1 MPISS
6 QEPLEEMMKQQQA
19 GPVTDRRSF
28 LKGVAAAGGASAL
41 TALFAARLLADDAEG
56 TAARK
61 SEVMASR
68 GYHETDHI
76 RDYYRT
82 LRA

>member
-1 MPISS
+1 
-6 QEPLEEMMKQQQA
+6 MKQHET

-28 LKGVAAAGGASAL
+28 LKGIAAAGGATAL
-41 TALFAARLLADDAEG
+41 TTLFAARLMADDSRG
-56 TAARK
+56 TATRK

>member
-1 MPISS
+1 
-6 QEPLEEMMKQQQA
+6 MKQQQT

-28 LKGVAAAGGASAL
+28 LKGVAAAGGAAAL
-41 TALFAARLLADDAEG
+41 TTVFASRLMPADTHG

-68 GYHETDHI
+68 GYHETNHI

-82 LRA
+82 LKT

>member
-1 MPISS
+1 
-6 QEPLEEMMKQQQA
+6 MKQHQA
-19 GPVTDRRSF
+19 GPVTDRRVF
-28 LKGVAAAGGASAL
+28 LKGVAAAGGATAL
-41 TALFAARLLADDAEG
+41 TGFFASRLMADDTQG

-82 LRA
+82 LRT

>member
-1 MPISS
+1 
-6 QEPLEEMMKQQQA
+6 MKQQHT

-28 LKGVAAAGGASAL
+28 LKGVAAAGGATAL
-41 TALFAARLLADDAEG
+41 TTLFASRLLADDSAG
-56 TAARK
+56 TATRK
-61 SEVMASR
+61 SDVMASR

>member
-1 MPISS
+1 
-6 QEPLEEMMKQQQA
+6 MKQQQT

-28 LKGVAAAGGASAL
+28 LKGVAAAGGAAAL
-41 TALFAARLLADDAEG
+41 TTFFASQLLTDDTHG

-68 GYHETDHI
+68 GYHETNHI

-82 LRA
+82 LKT

>member
-1 MPISS
+1 
-6 QEPLEEMMKQQQA
+6 MKQQHA
-19 GPVTDRRSF
+19 GHAAERRRF
-28 LKGVAAAGGASAL
+28 LKGIAAAGGATAL
-41 TALFAARLLADDAEG
+41 TAVFASRLLASDPGG

-61 SEVMASR
+61 IQQPESR

-82 LRA
+82 LRS

>member
-1 MPISS
+1 
-6 QEPLEEMMKQQQA
+6 MKQQQA
-19 GPVTDRRSF
+19 GPTSDRRSF
-28 LKGVAAAGGASAL
+28 LKGVVAGGGAAALTTFFAS
-41 TALFAARLLADDAEG
+41 RLLPTDTHG
-56 TAARK
+56 TATRK

-82 LRA
+82 LKT

>member
-1 MPISS
+1 
-6 QEPLEEMMKQQQA
+6 MKQQQA
-19 GPVTDRRSF
+19 GLVTDRRSF
-28 LKGVAAAGGASAL
+28 LKGVVAAGGATAL
-41 TALFAARLLADDAEG
+41 TTFFAARLVADDTRG

-61 SEVMASR
+61 SAVMASR

-82 LRA
+82 LKA

>member
-1 MPISS
+1 MHSKKPDTV
-6 QEPLEEMMKQQQA
+6 A
-19 GPVTDRRSF
+19 ARRRF
-28 LKGVAAAGGASAL
+28 LKGVAAAGGATAL
-41 TALFAARLLADDAEG
+41 TSVFASRLFEVDADG

-61 SEVMASR
+61 GEQAAPSR

-76 RDYYRT
+76 REYYRT

>member
-1 MPISS
+1 
-6 QEPLEEMMKQQQA
+6 MKQQQT

-28 LKGVAAAGGASAL
+28 LKGVAAAGGTAAL
-41 TALFAARLLADDAEG
+41 TTFFASQLLPDDTHG

-68 GYHETDHI
+68 GYHETNHI

-82 LRA
+82 LKT